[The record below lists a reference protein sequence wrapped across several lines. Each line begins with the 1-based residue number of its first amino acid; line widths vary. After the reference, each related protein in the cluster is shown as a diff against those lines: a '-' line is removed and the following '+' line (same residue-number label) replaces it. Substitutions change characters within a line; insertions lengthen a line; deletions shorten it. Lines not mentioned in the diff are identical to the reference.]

1 MTMKIVAEQWAVTV
15 WQEIAGS
22 GYTNFYVAE
31 IVSGTEE
38 TGYDMRLD
46 GEPHTEDCK
55 TTQEIQRAA
64 KTITGMVRFDGAIH
78 TYWNLDSDNYMC
90 GDRASMT
97 ALGEVFAY
105 VADEAKRLFLEGGI
119 YPVGL

>member
-1 MTMKIVAEQWAVTV
+1 MKIIAGQWAVTV

-46 GEPHTEDCK
+46 GESHTERCK
-55 TTQEIQRAA
+55 TTQEIQQAA
-64 KTITGMVRFDGAIH
+64 KAITGMVRFDGAIH
-78 TYWNLDSDNYMC
+78 MYWNLDGDNYMC
-90 GDRASMT
+90 GDRASLT

-105 VADEAKRLFLEGGI
+105 VADEAKRLFVENGV